1 MIEWLT
7 LGLFCAGLTLCLA
20 LEAPV
25 LYALAA
31 GLVLFLLYGRH
42 KGFSWGELTLMA
54 FEGVK
59 SVRTILLTFML
70 IGVLTAFWRAAGT
83 IPVLVSAASGL
94 IRPGV
99 FLLMTFLLC
108 CGVSLLTGTSFGSA
122 ATMGVICATMG
133 GAIGVSPVLTGG
145 AILSG
150 VFFGDRCSPV
160 STSALLTAE
169 MTGTDIF
176 DNIHRMMRSA
186 LVPFLLSCA
195 VYGLL
200 GLRGTSGGQMPD
212 LRALFG
218 REFVL
223 HWAALIPA
231 AVIMVLSALR
241 VRVKAAMAA
250 SIAAAVP
257 LCLFLQGVPPLDL
270 LKMVWNGFH
279 AADAQVGAMM
289 NGGGVASMLNVS
301 GIVCLSS
308 SYSGIFQK
316 TGLLD
321 GAKRAVET
329 LGRRSTPFAAT
340 LVTSIVTSVI
350 ACNQSLAILL
360 TSQLCDT
367 LHGSRSDLALDIEDS
382 VVVIAA
388 LVPWSIAGS
397 VPLTAAGAPTVS
409 MLAACYL
416 YLLPLWR
423 LIRSFSLKKT
433 AY

>member
-7 LGLFCAGLTLCLA
+7 LGLFCAGLTLCLV
-20 LEAPV
+20 LDAPV

-31 GLVLFLLYGRH
+31 GLVLFLIYGRH
-42 KGFSWGELTLMA
+42 KKFSWGELTRMA
-54 FEGVK
+54 LDGVK
-59 SVRTILLTFML
+59 SVRNILITFML

-83 IPVLVSAASGL
+83 IPVLVVSASGL
-94 IRPGV
+94 IQPGV

-133 GAIGVSPVLTGG
+133 GAMGVSPVLTGG

-169 MTGTDIF
+169 LTGTDIF
-176 DNIHRMMRSA
+176 DNIRRMMRSA
-186 LVPFLLSCA
+186 LVPFLISCV

-200 GLRGTSGGQMPD
+200 GLRGTAGGQRPD

-218 REFVL
+218 REFAL
-223 HWAALIPA
+223 HWGALIPA
-231 AVIMVLSALR
+231 VVIMVLSALR
-241 VRVKAAMAA
+241 VRVKAAMTA

-257 LCLFLQGVPPLDL
+257 LCLFLQNVPAPEL
-270 LKMVWNGFH
+270 LKMVWSGFH

-289 NGGGVASMLNVS
+289 NGGGIASMLRVS

-308 SYSGIFQK
+308 SYSGIFRK

-321 GAKRAVET
+321 EAKRAVER
-329 LGRRSTPFAAT
+329 LAHRSSLFAAT
-340 LVTSIVTSVI
+340 LATSAVTSVI
-350 ACNQSLAILL
+350 ACSQSLAILL
-360 TSQLCDT
+360 TAQLCDT
-367 LHGSRSDLALDIEDS
+367 LHDNRPDLALDIEDS

-397 VPLTAAGAPTVS
+397 VPLTAAGAPMLS
-409 MLAACYL
+409 MTAACYL

-423 LIRSFSLKKT
+423 LAGSFILKKS
-433 AY
+433 A